1 MGGYDDATFNAAMKH
16 LHDSPVA
23 ADIRARLA
31 RLQPDA
37 RAQWGTMTVS
47 QALAHLSAALEMA
60 LGDQKPP
67 RMFAGRLFG
76 GFVKRLVMRD
86 DSPLK
91 RNTPTAPTLL
101 MKGDH
106 DFERER
112 QRLDALLQ
120 RFCEGRE
127 AACTSHPHTFF
138 GPMTPREWAVLQYKH
153 LDHHLRQFG
162 A

>member
-1 MGGYDDATFNAAMKH
+1 MKH
-16 LHDSPVA
+16 LHDPA
-23 ADIRARLA
+23 LATEIRARLA
-31 RLQPDA
+31 RLQPG
-37 RAQWGTMTVS
+37 AQPEWGRMSVS

-67 RMFAGRLFG
+67 RMFAGRLLG
-76 GFVKRLVMRD
+76 GFVKGVVMRD

-101 MKGDH
+101 VKDDR

-112 QRLDALLQ
+112 QRLDALVQ
-120 RFCEGRE
+120 RFCEGGE
-127 AACTSHPHTFF
+127 AICSTHPHTFF
-138 GPMTPREWAVLQYKH
+138 GSMTPREWAILQYKH
-153 LDHHLRQFG
+153 VDHHLRQFG

>member
-1 MGGYDDATFNAAMKH
+1 MKH
-16 LHDSPVA
+16 LHDPGLA
-23 ADIRARLA
+23 ADVRARLA
-31 RLQPDA
+31 GLQPSA
-37 RAQWGTMTVS
+37 AAQWGRMTVS
-47 QALAHLSAALEMA
+47 QALAHMSGALEMA
-60 LGDQKPP
+60 VGDQKPP
-67 RMFAGRLFG
+67 RMFAGRVFG

-101 MKGDH
+101 VKGDR

-112 QRLDALLQ
+112 KRLDALIQ
-120 RFCEGRE
+120 RFSEGSE
-127 AACTSHPHTFF
+127 AACTTYPHTFF
-138 GPMTPREWAVLQYKH
+138 GPMTPRDWAVLQYKH

>member
-1 MGGYDDATFNAAMKH
+1 MKH
-16 LHDSPVA
+16 LHDPALAS
-23 ADIRARLA
+23 DIRARLA
-31 RLQPDA
+31 RLQPGA
-37 RAQWGTMTVS
+37 RAEWGRMSVS

-60 LGDQKPP
+60 VGDQKPP
-67 RMFAGRLFG
+67 RMFAGRLIG
-76 GFVKRLVMRD
+76 GFVKGVVMRD

-101 MKGDH
+101 VKDDR

-112 QRLDALLQ
+112 QRLEALLQ
-120 RFCEGRE
+120 RFCEGGE
-127 AACTSHPHTFF
+127 AVCTTHPHTFF

>member
-1 MGGYDDATFNAAMKH
+1 MVTTMGTTTVRH
-16 LHDSPVA
+16 LHDPELA
-23 ADIRARLA
+23 ATIRARLA
-31 RLQPDA
+31 ALRPDA
-37 RAQWGTMTVS
+37 RPQWGKMTVS

-60 LGDQKPP
+60 TGDQKPP

-76 GFVKRLVMRD
+76 GFVKRIVMRD

-91 RNTPTAPTLL
+91 RNTPTSPGLL
-101 MKGDH
+101 VQDDR

-112 QRLDALLQ
+112 RRLDSLIQ
-120 RFCEGRE
+120 RFSEGGESR
-127 AACTSHPHTFF
+127 CTTHPHTFF
-138 GPMTPREWAVLQYKH
+138 GAMTPREWAVLQYKH

>member
-1 MGGYDDATFNAAMKH
+1 MKH
-16 LHDSPVA
+16 LHDPALATDV
-23 ADIRARLA
+23 RARLA
-31 RLQPDA
+31 RLQPNA
-37 RAQWGTMTVS
+37 KAQWGTMTPS
-47 QALAHLSAALEMA
+47 QALAHLSGALEMA

-67 RMFAGRLFG
+67 RMFVGRLFG
-76 GFVKRLVMRD
+76 RVVKRLVMRD

-91 RNTPTAPTLL
+91 RNTPTAPNLVV
-101 MKGDH
+101 KGDR

-112 QRLDALLQ
+112 QRLDALVQ
-120 RFCEGRE
+120 RFCEGE
-127 AACTSHPHTFF
+127 GACTNYPHSFF